1 MDASVAEPPTLAC
14 ALAVEERAAVRAGAR
29 SRRVGLGAR
38 ERIPEGRLV
47 SFGLAGALVSG
58 LEPGTL
64 LTARRVVDA
73 EGTVL
78 WEDEPLRVPGALTAI
93 VCDAGRIVDDPVE
106 RRELAR
112 STGAAAVDTES
123 ATLAAT
129 GRLAGVVRA
138 ISDTPEQPVGRLA
151 HAATRD
157 GAHRLARGRAGSH
170 LGAARDAAHRPGHAA
185 SAREPPQRRRRARLG
200 GGTVSKRVLVASPRS
215 FCAGVVR
222 AIDIVEELL
231 KRHGPPVYV
240 RHEIVHNV
248 HVVRDL
254 EERGAVFVKSEE
266 DVPEGALVVLSA
278 HGVAPK
284 VYEKCAERGP
294 PGRRRRVPAR
304 LQGARGGAPL
314 RGAGATRS
322 RSSGTRAT
330 SRSRARWARRPDSI
344 VLVET
349 PEDVEALELEEG
361 QRLAYLTQTTLSLD
375 DTAEVVDALRERV
388 PDLVGPPSADICY
401 ATQNRQ
407 DAVKHICDEAT
418 LVLVVG
424 SKASSNANR
433 LVEVA
438 HSKGADAYLIDDET
452 DLELDWLEGHET
464 VGLTAGASSPE
475 VLVERVVDRLAEL
488 GFTEREN
495 VEIARED
502 VFFRLPASLR

>member
-1 MDASVAEPPTLAC
+1 
-14 ALAVEERAAVRAGAR
+14 
-29 SRRVGLGAR
+29 
-38 ERIPEGRLV
+38 
-47 SFGLAGALVSG
+47 
-58 LEPGTL
+58 
-64 LTARRVVDA
+64 
-73 EGTVL
+73 
-78 WEDEPLRVPGALTAI
+78 
-93 VCDAGRIVDDPVE
+93 
-106 RRELAR
+106 
-112 STGAAAVDTES
+112 
-123 ATLAAT
+123 
-129 GRLAGVVRA
+129 
-138 ISDTPEQPVGRLA
+138 
-151 HAATRD
+151 
-157 GAHRLARGRAGSH
+157 
-170 LGAARDAAHRPGHAA
+170 
-185 SAREPPQRRRRARLG
+185 
-200 GGTVSKRVLVASPRS
+200 VSKRVLVAGPRS

-254 EERGAVFVKSEE
+254 EERGAVFVESED

-284 VYEKCAERGP
+284 VYEKCAERGLQVVDAVCP
-294 PGRRRRVPAR
+294 LVSKVHAEARRYA
-304 LQGARGGAPL
+304 ARGHKIALVGH
-314 RGAGATRS
+314 AGHVEVE
-322 RSSGTRAT
+322 GTMGEA
-330 SRSRARWARRPDSI
+330 PDSI

-349 PEDVEALELEEG
+349 PEDVESIELEEG

-375 DTAEVVDALRERV
+375 DTADVVDALRERV

-407 DAVKHICDEAT
+407 DAVKRICEEAT

-452 DLELDWLEGHET
+452 DLELEWLEGHET

-475 VLVERVVDRLAEL
+475 VLVERVVDRLGEL
-488 GFTEREN
+488 GYAEREN